1 MNDKPKRK
9 SIVAND
15 ERMLKVLEENLKK
28 SYREEVKSFIKI
40 VGAGFAFVSGVVAPF
55 LLRPI
60 LPEKYKAVVEMFS
73 SSLVFA
79 SSLFGF
85 DYIIDYQNDKEF
97 SNSLQEK
104 VRRYQRRVEMKKN
117 QSSATKNFAQ
127 DDQTFS
133 SQNDEDEK

>member
-1 MNDKPKRK
+1 MNDKQKRK

-15 ERMLKVLEENLKK
+15 ERMLKVLEKNLKK

-73 SSLVFA
+73 ASLVFA

-104 VRRYQRRVEMKKN
+104 VCRYQRRVEMKKN

>member
-1 MNDKPKRK
+1 
-9 SIVAND
+9 
-15 ERMLKVLEENLKK
+15 MLKFLKK
-28 SYREEVKSFIKI
+28 ILKSHIEKKSKSFIKI

-60 LPEKYKAVVEMFS
+60 LPEKYKAVVETFS
-73 SSLVFA
+73 ASLVFA

-104 VRRYQRRVEMKKN
+104 VCRYQRRVEMKKN

>member
-40 VGAGFAFVSGVVAPF
+40 VGAGFAFVSGAVAPF

-104 VRRYQRRVEMKKN
+104 VCRYQRRVEMKKN

-127 DDQTFS
+127 DNQTFS